1 MLLFF
6 LAAAATED
14 SRGIGGPLTHT
25 VADFAPM
32 GYASPYSARPP
43 PPPPPPINPEL
54 AKLELKY
61 DTLRNATCAKVVAE
75 VPTLDAADSAAF
87 MSAYQSYMGNGSEAA
102 VIAAAGKLTN
112 TAAVAAFL
120 SLADTAGSGGLDA
133 TMVQCALM
141 TDAHRGSAEGRTVAG
156 NLLAQFAFL
165 GAAEETLVD
174 QLLASPAIMLDM
186 LVAGGVVTGH
196 YGEAFAIWTKLQ
208 KASSA
213 LRAVVATTAATT
225 ATPDPWDDRA
235 TDTVLKRLAVGVSLA
250 HAVPVAARWNT
261 NLPNASKFVDP
272 VARYQH
278 YEGALANGDLDPSFA
293 SLTSFEL
300 AHTVDG
306 DMQDMDMTWVRATMA
321 NFRPD
326 NIAMDYHWRYIESVH
341 TEVAYGDSSCG
352 LPGWEGVCNGHY
364 SDIPVGGDVCGGRA
378 FWGRFVAKSFGRPT
392 WGATEHAHAAM
403 SAWTPTGW
411 TVLLGAPWPDCWWG
425 PRGGQDFV
433 LETLARDNR
442 PAFQK
447 VLRAGWVAKA
457 RNDAPIDM
465 MWSVVAENPANGK
478 GGLWS
483 ALSLYLTKSVV
494 AASPAPNRTFPT
506 APANNKITQ
515 LLAKFAAPPA
525 PPAPVTTAADGTIT
539 IPAAS
544 FSSKNKTAQA
554 SVLVSAAAGTQLLSN
569 GCASAV
575 GPPCLNPESSAV
587 NYAVTSAA
595 GGDYY
600 FTANFSTYHMNQDLF
615 VSVNGGKAAAVA
627 VHYTVGWWN
636 ETQPVPVTLTKG
648 GNTITLTWMS
658 GRDVSFKEFFLYTK
672 KPTVPPSDPHFAPV
686 PAPPSPPSS
695 AYIEVSADT
704 TCVKQGIQPVS
715 EEDCGH
721 ACLALGFDSTG
732 DRERANISGCF
743 VMTTGPYAGN
753 CNYNTNKSAT
763 CTPPCTL
770 MGAVVRS
777 LCERV

>member
-1 MLLFF
+1 MLFLI
-6 LAAAATED
+6 LAASAATED

-25 VADFAPM
+25 AADFAPM

-54 AKLELKY
+54 AKLEIKY

-75 VPTLDAADSAAF
+75 VPTLDAADS
-87 MSAYQSYMGNGSEAA
+87 SYMGNGSEAA

-112 TAAVAAFL
+112 AAAVAAFL
-120 SLADTAGSGGLDA
+120 SLADTTGSGGLDA

-141 TDAHRGSAEGRTVAG
+141 TDAHRGSADGRTVAG

-225 ATPDPWDDRA
+225 ATSDPWDDRA

-321 NFRPD
+321 NVRPD

-403 SAWTPTGW
+403 SAWTPAGW

-442 PAFQK
+442 PAFQ
-447 VLRAGWVAKA
+447 
-457 RNDAPIDM
+457 
-465 MWSVVAENPANGK
+465 
-478 GGLWS
+478 
-483 ALSLYLTKSVV
+483 
-494 AASPAPNRTFPT
+494 
-506 APANNKITQ
+506 
-515 LLAKFAAPPA
+515 KFAAPPA

-575 GPPCLNPESSAV
+575 GPPCFNPESSAV

-648 GNTITLTWMS
+648 
-658 GRDVSFKEFFLYTK
+658 
-672 KPTVPPSDPHFAPV
+672 
-686 PAPPSPPSS
+686 
-695 AYIEVSADT
+695 
-704 TCVKQGIQPVS
+704 
-715 EEDCGH
+715 
-721 ACLALGFDSTG
+721 
-732 DRERANISGCF
+732 
-743 VMTTGPYAGN
+743 
-753 CNYNTNKSAT
+753 
-763 CTPPCTL
+763 
-770 MGAVVRS
+770 
-777 LCERV
+777 